1 MAEEAAAPAQ
11 IADRQ
16 TQSIGE
22 VINGL
27 RPEFPDLT
35 VSKVRVLEAQ
45 GLINPTRSP
54 SGYRMFSEDDVDR
67 LRYVLSEQR
76 DHFLPLK
83 VIKSKLT
90 SWDRGE
96 EMETPRDS
104 GPAPEAYFGS
114 AGVSMAVDELGR
126 SSGLTRD
133 QIDELITQRV
143 LEPMDMPDGRQIF
156 RDEDLAIARSAYRL
170 FSRGF
175 EGRHIRSLRLA
186 ADREVDLLSQLV
198 NPLLRHRNPKNRR
211 RAAEVLADGA
221 SAGAQLQENLVRA
234 RLRKLLEG

>member
-1 MAEEAAAPAQ
+1 MAEEASAPA
-11 IADRQ
+11 DL
-16 TQSIGE
+16 TQRKTRSIGE

-27 RPEFPDLT
+27 RSEFPDLT
-35 VSKVRVLEAQ
+35 VSKVRFLEAQ
-45 GLINPTRSP
+45 GLVNPARSP
-54 SGYRMFSEDDVDR
+54 SGYRMFTDDDVDR

-114 AGVSMAVDELGR
+114 AGVSMAVDELR
-126 SSGLTRD
+126 RASGLTRE
-133 QIDELITQRV
+133 QIDELTAQKV
-143 LEPMDMPDGRQIF
+143 LDPVELPDGRQVF
-156 RDEDLAIARSAYRL
+156 RDEDLAIARASYRL
-170 FSRGF
+170 FSRGL
-175 EGRHIRSLRLA
+175 EGRHIRSLRLS
-186 ADREVDLLSQLV
+186 ADREVDLLEQLV
-198 NPLLRHRNPKNRR
+198 IPLLRHRNPKNRR

-221 SAGAQLQENLVRA
+221 SAGSQLQENLVRS
-234 RLRKLLEG
+234 RLRKLLER